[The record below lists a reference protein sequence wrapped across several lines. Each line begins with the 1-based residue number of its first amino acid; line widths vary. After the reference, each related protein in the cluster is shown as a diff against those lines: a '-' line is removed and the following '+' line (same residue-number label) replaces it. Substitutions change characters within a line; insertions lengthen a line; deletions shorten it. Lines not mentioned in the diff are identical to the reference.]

1 MHVECFSKDGRP
13 HQFTLYINEEAYC
26 NIHAKIF
33 GKNPK
38 LSLKGNSVSE
48 LTENFHDQ
56 EYDYAKRYI
65 FKRLAAKYYHSREL
79 AKILQNFLVSEPT
92 IQRILEKCQ
101 TIGYV
106 NDQEWV
112 ESFIRCHQNRNIGPQ
127 EMARKLKQKQV
138 PDIEIHQALKKL
150 DNPQLQQQR
159 ILTLLTSR
167 YRTRDLKNAKE
178 KHKVIGSLFRRGFD
192 LDQIYETLKSLC

>member
-1 MHVECFSKDGRP
+1 MHVEYLPKNGRP
-13 HQFTLYINEEAYC
+13 NQFTLYINEEAYC
-26 NIHAKIF
+26 DIHTKIF

-38 LSLKGNSVSE
+38 FSLKGNSVSE
-48 LTENFHDQ
+48 LTEDFHDQ
-56 EYDYAKRYI
+56 EYSNAKRYI
-65 FKRLAAKYYHSREL
+65 FKRLAVKYYHSREL

-101 TIGYV
+101 TIGFI

-112 ESFIRCHQNRNIGPQ
+112 ESFIRCRQKRNSGPQ
-127 EMARKLKQKQV
+127 EMARKLREKKV
-138 PDIEIHQALKKL
+138 PEIEIHQALKKL

-167 YRTRDLKNAKE
+167 YRTRDLKNGKE

-192 LDQIYETLKSLC
+192 LDQIHETLKSLC